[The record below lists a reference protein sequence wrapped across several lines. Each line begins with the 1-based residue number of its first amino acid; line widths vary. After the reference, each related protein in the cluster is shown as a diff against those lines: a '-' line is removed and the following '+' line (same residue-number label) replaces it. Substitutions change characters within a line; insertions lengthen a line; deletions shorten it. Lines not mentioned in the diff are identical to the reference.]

1 MPDATGLELLAREL
15 RESEPE
21 SVRDTEHFRGK
32 AALHVEPAAIR
43 ATLRFLRA
51 KGFAFLASVLQR
63 RHNHDTF
70 VVHRV
75 AVEDRPDLAERFG
88 VNCSPTL
95 VIVESKRVRGR
106 LENPRGAQEISAFL
120 APWLKSRPP
129 RRPHRPHTAKAR
141 ASR

>member
-1 MPDATGLELLAREL
+1 MAAAGSSLPDARPRLVYFHSRASGRAR
-15 RESEPE
+15 R
-21 SVRDTEHFRGK
+21 VD
-32 AALHVEPAAIR
+32 
-43 ATLRFLRA
+43 
-51 KGFAFLASVLQR
+51 AFLASVLQR